1 MRGRVVAAPGTAG
14 GEVGDWKA
22 IPEQSLAALRELQS
36 HESIFDAQRQLAEAR
51 LETVAVR
58 RQLLVG
64 DLCRQLGLRRHRRGE
79 SIMTMVAFPVCR
91 SLGGF
96 NG

>member
-64 DLCRQLGLRRHRRGE
+64 DLCRQLGLRGTVRLDLDAGRVE
-79 SIMTMVAFPVCR
+79 I
-91 SLGGF
+91 LGAQGGP
-96 NG
+96 NHG